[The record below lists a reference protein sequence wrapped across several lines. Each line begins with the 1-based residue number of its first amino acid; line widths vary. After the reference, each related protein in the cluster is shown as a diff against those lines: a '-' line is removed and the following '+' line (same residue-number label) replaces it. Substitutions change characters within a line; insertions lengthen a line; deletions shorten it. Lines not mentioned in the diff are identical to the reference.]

1 MITRGLRETCNFA
14 RAYIT
19 RSNFTE
25 AKVKNMGLSVKE
37 IVQTLQSYASLTL
50 AESWDNVGL
59 LVDPMTDNKVKTI
72 LLTND
77 LTEDVVAEAKQLGA
91 GLIVS
96 YHPNIFQGLKRVS
109 ADTWK
114 ERIVVQCIKND
125 IAVFSPHTSWD
136 CIEGG
141 VNDWLASAFN
151 FTAIKPI
158 KETPENPYQGA
169 GRLLRLEEAVS
180 VQDAIDWVK
189 RHTGL
194 DHLRLALGRHKTISE
209 YARLSGLT

>member
-37 IVQTLQSYASLTL
+37 IVKTLQSYASLTL

-109 ADTWK
+109 A
-114 ERIVVQCIKND
+114 
-125 IAVFSPHTSWD
+125 
-136 CIEGG
+136 
-141 VNDWLASAFN
+141 
-151 FTAIKPI
+151 
-158 KETPENPYQGA
+158 
-169 GRLLRLEEAVS
+169 
-180 VQDAIDWVK
+180 
-189 RHTGL
+189 
-194 DHLRLALGRHKTISE
+194 E
-209 YARLSGLT
+209 Y